1 MVILSSMVLSANPS
15 LSAGLALPCRLY
27 ALACGVESND
37 FGAAAAIFPQAGKI
51 SILLKIYQ
59 LIKK

>member
-1 MVILSSMVLSANPS
+1 MVLSANPS